1 MMNINKDLCDKCS
14 VKMKFE
20 RIEESRK
27 PKLVPISREM
37 NELQIE
43 LSKELKSLF
52 PEYLNKL
59 NLISSN
65 DTLLTIDSEGNGTF
79 KDYIKSF
86 NYILLSNTYLNA
98 NENIE
103 VMCDKGHIYNTT
115 FSRFKCQNQRCPY
128 CKGTIKYTYEEVKN
142 YIESFGYK
150 LLSTEY
156 NNARE
161 RLLVKCE
168 CGNEYFVSFTNFKTG
183 SRCYECRKVKWS
195 KEKIIEYI
203 TNHTDFEF
211 IEFIEYKKGISTLK
225 LKCEHGHEFISNFN
239 RVKYKGCGCPE
250 CKTSKGEQRIE
261 EILIKY
267 NLEYK
272 KQHRFQDC
280 RFKYPLPFD
289 FYLPKQNCCIE
300 YDGEQHYVAIDHF
313 GGYEKLLETKRND
326 EIKNQYCKDN
336 NINLIRIPY
345 LEFDNIENILI
356 NKLK

>member
-1 MMNINKDLCDKCS
+1 MAKKQNYEYIK
-14 VKMKFE
+14 E
-20 RIEESRK
+20 YIEN
-27 PKLVPISREM
+27 LGY
-37 NELQIE
+37 EL
-43 LSKELKSLF
+43 LSKEYINNQKPLRLRCQHNHEFEISFNHFQQSKIEKCPYCIGTKF
-52 PEYLNKL
+52 TYEYV
-59 NLISSN
+59 
-65 DTLLTIDSEGNGTF
+65 
-79 KDYIKSF
+79 KDYIESF
-86 NYILLSNTYLNA
+86 NYILLSDIYLNA

-168 CGNEYFVSFTNFKTG
+168 CGNEYFVSFTKFKTG